1 MTWNVPER
9 GRHAH
14 TPVLTFVGK
23 SGTGKT
29 TFLERLIPELKSR
42 GLRLAVVKHD
52 AHQFEMDQPGKDTW
66 RFSQAGADVVAISNA
81 QKAAILEQPP
91 RELTLNEVI
100 SRLPEVDLIL
110 TEGYKSERNYKIELH
125 RKELN
130 RPLLTPEDE
139 LIGLITDE
147 PMPVSVPQLALDDV
161 KGCADLILRFL
172 DRP

>member
-81 QKAAILEQPP
+81 QKAAIIEQPP

>member
-125 RKELN
+125 RRELN